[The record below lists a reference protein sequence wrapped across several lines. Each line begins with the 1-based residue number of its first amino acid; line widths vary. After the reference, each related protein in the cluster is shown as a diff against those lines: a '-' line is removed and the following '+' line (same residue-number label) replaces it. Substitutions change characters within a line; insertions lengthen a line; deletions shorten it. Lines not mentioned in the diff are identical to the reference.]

1 MNTASIT
8 DDDLHS
14 PGPAP
19 ALARDL
25 ALWALVVLLV
35 ALAWWIAR
43 AGYFKAG
50 DDLGYWI
57 GVAGGVLMLVLLLY
71 PARKHLRLM
80 RNAGRVKWWFWM
92 HMIFGIGGPWLI
104 LVHST
109 FHIGSLNAGVALV
122 SMLIVVA
129 SGVIGRFL
137 FVRVRRGLGGGHASL
152 NQLRER
158 LGLAGTEA
166 RSMFAFAP
174 DIEARLRAFEE
185 RELPGG
191 SSASVPLWRLLGV
204 PLRRWAE
211 QRRCQALLD
220 AQLAGFRGLEGWTP
234 ERGAQLQ
241 RRAQRMLRR
250 YFESVLRVAHYSL
263 FDRLFALWHVAHMP
277 FVVLLAVSAIVH
289 VVAVH
294 AY

>member
-8 DDDLHS
+8 DDDTQRPDPV
-14 PGPAP
+14 PG
-19 ALARDL
+19 LGRDL

-35 ALAWWIAR
+35 ALAWWVGR
-43 AGYFKAG
+43 AGFFKAG

-71 PARKHLRLM
+71 PARKHLRVM
-80 RNAGRVKWWFWM
+80 RNAGRVKSWFWM

-109 FHIGSLNAGVALV
+109 FRIGSLNAGVALF
-122 SMLIVVA
+122 SMVIVVT
-129 SGVIGRFL
+129 SGVVGRFL
-137 FVRVRRGLGGGHASL
+137 FVRVQRKLGGGHDNL
-152 NQLRER
+152 RQLRDR
-158 LGLAGTEA
+158 LGLAGSQA
-166 RSMFAFAP
+166 RSTFSFAP
-174 DIEARLRAFEE
+174 EIDARLRAFEA

-191 SSASVPLWRLLGV
+191 SSAGVPLWRLLGF

-211 QRRCQALLD
+211 QRRCAALLD
-220 AQLAGFRGLEGWTP
+220 ERLAAFRGLEGWTP

-277 FVVLLAVSAIVH
+277 FVVLLVVSAVVH

>member
-8 DDDLHS
+8 DDDARR
-14 PGPAP
+14 PAAAP
-19 ALARDL
+19 ELLRDV
-25 ALWALVVLLV
+25 ALWVLVALLL
-35 ALAWWIAR
+35 ALAWWIGT

-50 DDLGYWI
+50 DDLGYGI

-71 PARKHLRLM
+71 PARKYLRVM
-80 RNAGRVKWWFWM
+80 RNAGRVKSWFWM

-109 FHIGSLNAGVALV
+109 FHIGSLNAGVALY

-129 SGVIGRFL
+129 SGVVGRFL
-137 FVRVRRGLGGGHASL
+137 FVRVQRRLGGGRAGL
-152 NQLRER
+152 NQVRER
-158 LGLAGTEA
+158 LGLAGSEA
-166 RSMFAFAP
+166 RSLFSFAP
-174 DIEARLRAFEE
+174 EIDARLRAFEA

-191 SSASVPLWRLLGV
+191 SSAEVPLWRLLGF

-211 QRRCQALLD
+211 QRRCLKLLD
-220 AQLAGFRGLEGWTP
+220 ARLSAFRALDGWTP
-234 ERGAQLQ
+234 EHGAQLERKA
-241 RRAQRMLRR
+241 RRMVVR

-263 FDRLFALWHVAHMP
+263 FDRLFALWHVAHLP
-277 FVVLLAVSAIVH
+277 FVILLVVSAVVH